1 MFVRYNSEPNIQ
13 VYKKKASTAFSK
25 GALCE
30 LDSNGFLAPAT
41 ASSTINGI
49 VGVIMQDVAS
59 TDSDYA
65 SNTMIPVDVPRR
77 LEDLFIADCVTTT
90 PAQTDVG
97 EVVELVDSLTIN
109 VGISAYP
116 LVRVEKILA
125 SSKVLVSLMTA
136 VS

>member
-30 LDSNGFLAPAT
+30 LDSNGYLAPAT

-97 EVVELVDSLTIN
+97 ETVELVDSLTIN
-109 VGISAYP
+109 VGLSAYP